1 MKYMKNKSIFFSFI
15 LIVYLISIKATNCI
29 NEDLVNSLSEKIT
42 EENLE
47 KELSNIQEIIKEF
60 DLYIKVYK
68 YLIEREKMKKAANS
82 FNETKFKKE
91 YKTIYDIIK
100 LYKDYFFKQRSR
112 MSNYINMPKGNIEQ
126 KIYDVYHSTVEY
138 SLEVQDM
145 IKDIEEKINVNK
157 EDL

>member
-1 MKYMKNKSIFFSFI
+1 
-15 LIVYLISIKATNCI
+15 
-29 NEDLVNSLSEKIT
+29 
-42 EENLE
+42 
-47 KELSNIQEIIKEF
+47 
-60 DLYIKVYK
+60 
-68 YLIEREKMKKAANS
+68 MKKAANS

-126 KIYDVYHSTVEY
+126 KIYDVYHSIVEY